1 METKL
6 VVGIGQFKVTANK
19 VETFMTT
26 HELVHLDISKP
37 NFMTDKLT

>member
-6 VVGIGQFKVTANK
+6 VVGQFKVTANK
-19 VETFMTT
+19 VETLMTT